1 MKSFREYLNEKKL
14 SEAKINTFKMGD
26 WKGRKS
32 IENSPSKIKGKIS
45 IDIDAKLVNARKNIY
60 EKGEVNEIEIEYDR
74 KSLESQIKEQVDK
87 LLAKELKVNPDDLD
101 TGGGSASIGFI
112 NQVSYL

>member
-1 MKSFREYLNEKKL
+1 
-14 SEAKINTFKMGD
+14 MGD
-26 WKGRKS
+26 WKSRKS

-74 KSLESQIKEQVDK
+74 KSIEKQIKEQIDK
-87 LLAKELKVNPDDLD
+87 LLAKELKVKADDLD
-101 TGGGSASIGFI
+101 SGGSTALIGFI